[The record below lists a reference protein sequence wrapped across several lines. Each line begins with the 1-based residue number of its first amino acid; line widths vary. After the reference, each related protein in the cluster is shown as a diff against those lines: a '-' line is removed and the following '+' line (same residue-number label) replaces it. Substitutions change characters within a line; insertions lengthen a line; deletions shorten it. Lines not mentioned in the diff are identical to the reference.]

1 MLDLNLSLASLG
13 ETKEGM
19 VYDTLII
26 GGGPGGLTAGLYA
39 ARAGLSVALLE
50 KGLPGGQIS
59 TTFRVENYP
68 GFPEGIGGPELG
80 SVIEQQAAHFGVQI
94 VLTEVTGVE
103 LGGQIKLVGATN
115 GDYRGWTV
123 IVATGANPAAL
134 NVPGEEQLRGKGV
147 SYCATCDGAFFRGK
161 DVAVVGGG
169 DAAVEEALFLT
180 RLARKVTIVHRRDAL
195 RATKVAQDR
204 AFADPKIE
212 FRWDTVVDEILGQ
225 DEVRG
230 LALRNVKTGARS
242 ELAVEGV
249 FIYVGMRP
257 NTQFLGG
264 QLAMDAQGYIITNE
278 EMETNVPGVFAVGDV
293 RRKRLR
299 QVVTAVADGAIA
311 ATAADVYLRGDAN
324 KGGVAASINEVPD
337 GGS

>member
-1 MLDLNLSLASLG
+1 MLDLNLSLASVG

-19 VYDTLII
+19 VYNTLII

-39 ARAGLSVALLE
+39 ARAGLRVVLLE

-80 SVIEQQAAHFGVQI
+80 SVIEQQAAHFGVPI

-103 LGGQIKLVGATN
+103 LGGQIKTVRATN
-115 GDYRGWTV
+115 GDYRGRTV

-134 NVPGEEQLRGKGV
+134 NVPGEERLRGRGV

-180 RLARKVTIVHRRDAL
+180 RLARKVTIVHRRDVL
-195 RATKVAQDR
+195 RAAKVAQDR

-264 QLAMDAQGYIITNE
+264 QLALDAQGYIIANE

-324 KGGVAASINEVPD
+324 KSGVAASINEVPN

>member
-1 MLDLNLSLASLG
+1 
-13 ETKEGM
+13 M
-19 VYDTLII
+19 VYATLII

-115 GDYRGWTV
+115 GDYRGRTV

-134 NVPGEEQLRGKGV
+134 NVPGEEQLRGRGV

-230 LALRNVKTGARS
+230 LALHNVKTGARS

-264 QLAMDAQGYIITNE
+264 QLALDAQGYIITNE

-311 ATAADVYLRGDAN
+311 ATAADAYLRGDAN
-324 KGGVAASINEVPD
+324 MSGVAASINEVPD

>member
-39 ARAGLSVALLE
+39 ARAGLRVVLLE

-80 SVIEQQAAHFGVQI
+80 SIIEQQAAHFGVPI

-103 LGGQIKLVGATN
+103 LGGQIKTVRATN
-115 GDYRGWTV
+115 GDYRGRTV

-134 NVPGEEQLRGKGV
+134 NVPGEERLRGRGV

-195 RATKVAQDR
+195 RAAKVAQDR

-264 QLAMDAQGYIITNE
+264 QLALDAEGYIIANE
-278 EMETNVPGVFAVGDV
+278 EMETNVPVVFAVGDV

-324 KGGVAASINEVPD
+324 KSGVAASINEVPN

>member
-1 MLDLNLSLASLG
+1 
-13 ETKEGM
+13 M

-39 ARAGLSVALLE
+39 ARAGLSVVLLE

-94 VLTEVTGVE
+94 VLTEVIGVE
-103 LGGQIKLVGATN
+103 LGGQIKLVRATN
-115 GDYRGWTV
+115 GDYRGRTV
-123 IVATGANPAAL
+123 IVATGANPATL

-264 QLAMDAQGYIITNE
+264 QLALDAQGYIITNE

>member
-39 ARAGLSVALLE
+39 ARAGLSVVLLE

-80 SVIEQQAAHFGVQI
+80 SVIEQQAAHFGVPI

-103 LGGQIKLVGATN
+103 LGGQIKTVRATN
-115 GDYRGWTV
+115 GDYRGRTV

-134 NVPGEEQLRGKGV
+134 NVPGEERLRGRGV

-195 RATKVAQDR
+195 RAAKVAQDR

-264 QLAMDAQGYIITNE
+264 QLALDAEGYIIANE

-324 KGGVAASINEVPD
+324 KSGVAASVNEVPN